1 MVDDSDPRARRMR
14 VLGGLAGIPTVLAV
28 GALVGFFAGRWID
41 HRFGTDPWFQLIL
54 LGLGLASSVRT
65 ARRQLQRV
73 SRDYDKL

>member
-1 MVDDSDPRARRMR
+1 MVDSSDPRARRMR

-41 HRFGTDPWFQLIL
+41 QRLGTDPWFQLVL
-54 LGLGLASSVRT
+54 LGLGIASSVRT
-65 ARRQLQRV
+65 AHRQLKRV